1 MAITCHRKRYPVRPA
16 VHYPFTAVKEISMS
30 LLDDY
35 LSDTLKQF
43 AECRSFRRLAIT
55 AFVRIE
61 NLKVIEFAFTRT
73 SRDPEKLREILED
86 LNPLYDVLIGFL
98 SFSYARDVPTKSL
111 ELLKDLIQVLCGYEM
126 LYTMQGLGGFAKCYN
141 AIWKNDDF
149 SGSRAGV
156 INFTCRKCGVSFFG
170 PIWCVISGRHDPDLK
185 ASAADGTLNTETC
198 PQCKGRATRTPQA
211 IAAPPPPFDTLFL
224 KEVLLY
230 EDDLPGDFSL
240 TLLSPDETPNYNFYA
255 NITAHFMGLYEAD
268 LPPDQKKA
276 EPGRIHIFDNLDQFG
291 EYLIREEGKTA
302 ERDEETFLAGIT
314 NSVSDG
320 ALSLSA
326 ARETVRQ
333 SIANRPDR
341 FVKNLLLL
349 SPKEYH
355 PQKRYIHSA
364 LMHEAAM
371 ALCDEPRQ
379 LVATIEFYDDAL
391 LVGEIEEAV
400 QVLLNALPAALKY
413 RKDPT
418 FRLLAPEIATRLA
431 LVNSDLGDLPQALK
445 FIKLALDQSGNGI
458 LEPRVEGESQ
468 QEMLAELGRWNILG
482 CILKDIG
489 EMPTAVKVLS
499 GIRSELLKAREN
511 IVDPSLHQEA
521 VALSSGVLNNLALA
535 HAKAATF
542 LESTELLGPAQVAHL
557 RKLVPEEEDLD
568 LARRK
573 LADFMRDLEI
583 SSLKEAFDLAQESG
597 NVLYQ
602 CRQLRNLARYWR
614 ARGKPEEALVLN
626 EQSLELAR
634 KEGLRSD
641 LADCLTDLGITFD
654 ELGRLDEA
662 LAVLRT
668 SATEF
673 ESQYYLQTGVG
684 YRRRLSEGSSDTFDW
699 LVQVCAESGLIG
711 EVFSSIGRAKARTLA
726 ERIDLQVVRPTD
738 PVVMERYDLYLSELR
753 SLEATLWRDQPDL
766 LAHEDSM
773 RPVAHRSGE
782 VSLERFSRM
791 RDLQRELVSFRNRLA
806 KTDSRFGLLSQD
818 IGPDLLGKVT
828 EIIGE
833 RGMFLDIYITQKTT
847 YILVLRKA
855 QLSICEIPVK
865 RSEWYRRTKQHWL
878 DPYLLHRQ
886 MRSEWV
892 QCVDDIGSYLG
903 EWLWKH
909 LSEATDWSTVDHVVI
924 SPHLIFHLLPI
935 HLMKTDSDQYL
946 CDRLRISFV
955 PSARTLVRLA
965 ELPSLV
971 ASDITTVSS
980 QHEDIPFS
988 RTEVEAIGF
997 LPGLNVHHLG
1007 GGRVRKQL
1015 LDAKQEADVIH
1026 FSCHGIFSTTS
1037 SLETGLALSARE
1049 FLSFDQIAGKLR
1061 VKPGAMAVLSA
1072 CETGKI
1078 FIDNAEEYLGLPY
1091 AFLCAGCSTVISS
1104 LWHIPDISTALLM
1117 TRFYHNLAARCT
1129 RLESLGEAQK
1139 WIRNSTGRSIAE
1151 FLESEG
1157 LADIFGKAAEGLRAA
1172 KNEKLFSKPVW
1183 WGAFCNVGA
1192 WS

>member
-1 MAITCHRKRYPVRPA
+1 
-16 VHYPFTAVKEISMS
+16 MS
-30 LLDDY
+30 LLDEY
-35 LSDTLKQF
+35 LSDTLRLF

-55 AFVRIE
+55 ALVRLG
-61 NLKVIEFAFTRT
+61 NLKVIEFAFTAA
-73 SRDPEKLREILED
+73 SRDPEKLREMLSPTTGLD
-86 LNPLYDVLIGFL
+86 LNTLYDVLIGFL
-98 SFSYARDVPTKSL
+98 SLSHARDVPTKSL
-111 ELLKDLIQVLCGYEM
+111 EILKQLIQGFYRYEM
-126 LYTMQGLGGFAKCYN
+126 LYTMQGLGGFAKRFTE
-141 AIWKNDDF
+141 IWNQDDY

-156 INFTCRKCGVSFFG
+156 INFTCFKCGISFYG

-185 ASAADGTLNTETC
+185 ASAADGNLNTETC
-198 PQCKGRATRTPQA
+198 PQCKGHAARTPQA

-230 EDDLPGDFSL
+230 EDDLTGDFSL
-240 TLLSPDETPNYNFYA
+240 TLLSPEENLNYNLYA

-268 LPPDQKKA
+268 LPLDQKKS

-291 EYLIREEGKTA
+291 RYLIREEGKTA
-302 ERDEETFLAGIT
+302 ERDEATFLAGIT

-333 SIANRPDR
+333 SIANRPER
-341 FVKNLLLL
+341 FVKNLLVLA
-349 SPKEYH
+349 PKEYE

-364 LMHEAAM
+364 LMHEAAI

-379 LVATIEFYDDAL
+379 LVATVEFYDDAL
-391 LVGEIEEAV
+391 FVGEIEEAV

-413 RKDPT
+413 RKDPN

-445 FIKLALDQSGNGI
+445 FIKLALDQSGNAI

-468 QEMLAELGRWNILG
+468 QEIVAELGRWNILG

-489 EMPTAVKVLS
+489 DIPTAVKILS
-499 GIRSELLKAREN
+499 SIRSELWKVKESIDEPAL
-511 IVDPSLHQEA
+511 QEEV

-535 HAKAATF
+535 HAQAATF

-557 RKLVPEEEDLD
+557 RKLVPEEEDLN
-568 LARRK
+568 LARLE

-583 SSLKEAFDLAQESG
+583 SSLTEAFDLAQESG

-614 ARGKPEEALVLN
+614 ARGKPEKALALN

-634 KEGLRSD
+634 KEGFRTD
-641 LADCLTDLGITFD
+641 LADSLTDLGVTFV

-673 ESQYYLQTGVG
+673 ESQYYLQTGLG
-684 YRRRLSEGSSDTFDW
+684 YRRRLSEGSSVTFDW
-699 LVQVCAESGLIG
+699 LVQVCAESGLVG

-726 ERIDLQVVRPTD
+726 ERIDLQVIQPTD
-738 PVVMERYDLYLSELR
+738 PVVLERYDLYLSELR
-753 SLEATLWRDQPDL
+753 NLEASIWRDQPDL
-766 LAHEDSM
+766 LAHEDGM

-782 VSLERFSRM
+782 ASLERFSRM

-806 KTDSRFGLLSQD
+806 KTDSRFGLLSQE

-833 RGMFLDIYITQKTT
+833 RGIFLDIYITQKTT
-847 YILVLRKA
+847 YIVILRKA

-865 RSEWYRRTKQHWL
+865 RSEWHRRTKQHWL

-903 EWLWKH
+903 EWMWRH

-935 HLMKTDSDQYL
+935 HLMQTDSDQYL

-980 QHEDIPFS
+980 QHKDIPFS

-997 LPGLNVHHLG
+997 LPGLNVHHIG
-1007 GGRVRKQL
+1007 GEKVREAL
-1015 LDAKQEADVIH
+1015 LDAKQEADVLH
-1026 FSCHGIFSTTS
+1026 FSCHGTFSTTS
-1037 SLETGLALSARE
+1037 TLDTGLALSAGE

-1061 VKPGAMAVLSA
+1061 AKTGAMAVLSA

-1091 AFLCAGCSTVISS
+1091 AFLSAGCSTVISS
-1104 LWHIPDISTALLM
+1104 LWQIPDVSTALLM
-1117 TRFYHNLAARCT
+1117 TRFYHNLAARCK
-1129 RLESLGEAQK
+1129 RLESLAEAQK
-1139 WIRNSTGRSIAE
+1139 WIRNATGRNMVE

-1157 LADIFGKAAEGLRAA
+1157 LADIFESVVER
-1172 KNEKLFSKPVW
+1172 
-1183 WGAFCNVGA
+1183 
-1192 WS
+1192 